1 MNEEQ
6 MIKELRDRIAW
17 LNNEASASANRAKE
31 KIDQANFYLNII
43 NLLEKKREGTNEL
56 RQIDIRK

>member
-17 LNNEASASANRAKE
+17 LHNEASASAKRTKE
-31 KIDQANFYLNII
+31 TIDQANFYLNII
-43 NLLEKKREGTNEL
+43 NLLEKKVGTDEL

>member
-1 MNEEQ
+1 

-17 LNNEASASANRAKE
+17 LHNEASASANRAKE

-43 NLLEKKREGTNEL
+43 NLLEKKVGTDEL